1 MAAPSPLFKVRG
13 LTKVYGEGAAAV
25 HAIRGIDLDIA
36 AGEIVVMLGP
46 ISALFRDAGEWTVFV
61 AEDGR
66 AHRRKI
72 EIGEMNDEHAEV
84 RGGLAPGEAVI
95 VYPSDRVGEGTR
107 VSARE

>member
-36 AGEIVVMLGP
+36 DLADVIRVP

-72 EIGEMNDEHAEV
+72 DIGEMNDEHAEV